1 MEQQNQTQQT
11 QEKTVKLEITVNELN
26 AVLMGLTEVKLGQA
40 LSAWA
45 KINQQAEQQLGKQ
58 NANVS
63 GPLADKVL
71 Q

>member
-11 QEKTVKLEITVNELN
+11 QEKIVKLEVTIGELN
-26 AVLMGLTEVKLGQA
+26 AILMGLTEVKLGQA

-45 KINQQAEQQLGKQ
+45 KVNQQAEQQLGKQ
-58 NANVS
+58 NSNLS